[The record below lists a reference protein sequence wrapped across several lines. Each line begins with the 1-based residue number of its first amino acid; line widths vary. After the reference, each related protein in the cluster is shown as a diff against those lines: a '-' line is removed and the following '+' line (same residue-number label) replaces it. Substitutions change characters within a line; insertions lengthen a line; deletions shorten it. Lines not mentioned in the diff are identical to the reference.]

1 MYCGRGA
8 FDPIS
13 QQAGYPGGE
22 VGQWQNKSNVY
33 LPNDI
38 TNKQFS
44 SDVSWQLNDKMK
56 LQFVTAQTSQDV
68 KTIVD
73 WDNSQWDLV
82 TDVNQNQLRV
92 FSQEIQL
99 TGGGDRV
106 KWVGGAYYWN
116 QTNDLRSTRYS
127 VEEFV
132 SGLYNI
138 NTAFANPICTSVHHA
153 DPHPPAFG
161 GPLADCQDV

>member
-1 MYCGRGA
+1 M
-8 FDPIS
+8 
-13 QQAGYPGGE
+13 
-22 VGQWQNKSNVY
+22 
-33 LPNDI
+33 
-38 TNKQFS
+38 
-44 SDVSWQLNDKMK
+44 SWQLTDKMK

-82 TDVNQNQLRV
+82 TDVNQNQLSV

-132 SGLYNI
+132 SGLYDI

-153 DPHPPAFG
+153 DPHPPAAG
-161 GPLADCQDV
+161 GPLADCQDVYANAIGGAGRYDRLTRADAERLGRVRRGDDLADEARST